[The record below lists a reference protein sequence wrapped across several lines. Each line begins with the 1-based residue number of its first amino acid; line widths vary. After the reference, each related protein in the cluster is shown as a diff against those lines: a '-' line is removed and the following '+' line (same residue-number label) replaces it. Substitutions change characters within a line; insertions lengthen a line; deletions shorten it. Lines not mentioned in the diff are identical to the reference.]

1 MISPDFSRRSG
12 FTLIELLASV
22 GVIALLSALLFP
34 AVAKARVRA
43 ESAQCL
49 SNLRQLHMAYMQE
62 VTENDMTLPWSY
74 YTAESTSWTEKYAMS
89 VGGDWKLA
97 DGGQKRASFTG
108 CPAHRKK
115 LKLGYNRRTY
125 AINSPLTD
133 NASLIMKD
141 RDKTIAPKL
150 SQFPYPSK
158 TLLLADGPIKSATST
173 QNVCNSTDKMPDCH
187 HDKRANAAFLDGH
200 AESLTQEQWN
210 AMKGSLPSAVDNAGT
225 PISIFWYGL

>member
-1 MISPDFSRRSG
+1 MISPDSSRRSG

-22 GVIALLSALLFP
+22 GVIAVLSALLFP
-34 AVAKARVRA
+34 AVAKARSRA
-43 ESAQCL
+43 EAGQCM

-62 VTENDMTLPWSY
+62 ATDNDMTLPWSY
-74 YTAESTSWTEKYAMS
+74 YTEESTSWTEKYAS
-89 VGGDWKLA
+89 SQGGDWKLA
-97 DGGQKRASFTG
+97 DGGEKLASSTG
-108 CPAHRKK
+108 CPAHRRK

-133 NASLIMKD
+133 SGSLAMKG
-141 RDKTIAPKL
+141 RDKSIAPKL

-173 QNVCNSTDKMPDCH
+173 QNVCNSSDKMPDCH

-200 AESLTQEQWN
+200 VESLTQEQWT
-210 AMKGSLPSAVDNAGT
+210 AMKGSLPNSVDNAGT
-225 PISIFWYGL
+225 PISIFWYGM